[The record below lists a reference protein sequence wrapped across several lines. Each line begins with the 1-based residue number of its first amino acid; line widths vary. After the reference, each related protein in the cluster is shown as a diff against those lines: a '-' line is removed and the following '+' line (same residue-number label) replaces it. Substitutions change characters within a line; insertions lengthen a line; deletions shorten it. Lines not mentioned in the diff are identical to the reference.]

1 MSIKVFTLIII
12 VAMSIQGCGGGS
24 DGGGDATTP
33 PAPEPLTLNG
43 AAVKGLVANAEVAAY
58 EIDSAG
64 VAATTALATSTT
76 DENGDYSLDIPD
88 SFTGGPL
95 LLGLSAND
103 DGSTTMKCD
112 VADGCSGVIFGES
125 FSVPVNFELLA
136 VLGNSSAGDEVTLN
150 LTALTTLAA
159 HYAGS
164 KAGGLTTANIDA
176 ANTQAA
182 DTFGLTG
189 GIHQFTPVD
198 LTNPSDVAA
207 ADHEAIANALYSAG
221 ILAALLDDQRDIADG
236 LTSLAEEFANQGGS
250 LVINDTGF
258 DSVAISLLEIFE
270 SAQEIVDH
278 IDEGDG
284 AVAANLAVV
293 LAEAAATN
301 PGQRSDGEPS
311 PNAGATK
318 LAKAKAMIDD
328 VRTIGAATTIA
339 AAETGAY
346 AFHDHIQSAGALVD
360 QDTVDT
366 VEALGKVFAA
376 VGTAIDSL
384 DFITLSL
391 PFAQTYTELNG
402 TDLGFEL
409 SVNITETNEQLS
421 LQLAVDDTVDGVAI
435 ELAGGTTLSGNTSEF
450 INDDL
455 TSLDGL
461 TISITGNASK
471 NGLSLIID
479 QGTIGLQTASLE
491 SETPA
496 FEQMDVE
503 LNLILSQQQ
512 TAQVSNPVQF
522 EGLLAF
528 AIHAV
533 EIIEEGDVN
542 PDFVF
547 EGDEFENQGF
557 TFETATFTLQGQ
569 LSDAEGHSLTAS
581 LAVNLDG
588 DGFVAG
594 ILPLGFQRNTIIRYA
609 VSEDQNILDYF
620 YEAPLYN
627 PSNDV
632 WENVYQLRI
641 EFFSE
646 QRLIDS
652 GESVSSIFQSSYSG
666 GPVIK
671 LSAFDQDSNEV
682 YPYFN
687 LVDNEPLLIPL
698 SSLGSNVMNADSAL
712 SFINLQTQA
721 SLTPPTQIVNGE
733 GIYALEFPD
742 EGLNPN
748 GGIIGGTLVCKRE
761 CPFGQDSFVN
771 LDEDIFSD
779 SIDNTLLGSVALSFS
794 ASLSGID
801 DLSVT
806 ILANRTDFH
815 IGDVDFNFNYGGR
828 RFTIN
833 APIDLE
839 ADDSQLQQLRVLNQD
854 LVELRVSVIEGEVTG
869 QLSML
874 GDDEELGTVARE
886 NGVVVVRYND
896 DTFESF
902 Q

>member
-1 MSIKVFTLIII
+1 MSTKIFTLII
-12 VAMSIQGCGGGS
+12 VLALSLQGCGGGS
-24 DGGGDATTP
+24 GNTNTP
-33 PAPEPLTLNG
+33 AIPEALTLKG
-43 AAVKGLVANAEVAAY
+43 AAVKGVVANAAVAAY

-64 VAATTALATSTT
+64 VTATTALATSTT
-76 DENGDYSLDIPD
+76 DENGDYSLDLPD

-95 LLGLSAND
+95 LLKLSAND

-112 VADGCSGVIFGES
+112 VADGCSGVTFGES
-125 FSVPVNFELLA
+125 FSVPENFELLA

-159 HYAGS
+159 HYANS
-164 KAGGLTTANIDA
+164 KTGGLTTENIDA

-198 LTNPSDVAA
+198 LTDPNDVAA
-207 ADHEAIANALYSAG
+207 ADPEAIANALYSAG
-221 ILAALLDDQRDIADG
+221 VLAALLNDQRDIADG

-250 LVINDTGF
+250 LVVNDTGF

-278 IDEGDG
+278 IDEGGG

-301 PGQRSDGEPS
+301 PGQRSEGEPS
-311 PNAGATK
+311 PNAGATN

-339 AAETGAY
+339 ATETGAY
-346 AFHDHIQSAGALVD
+346 VFHDHIQSAGTLVD

-376 VGTAIDSL
+376 AGTVIDSL

-402 TDLGFEL
+402 TALGFEL

-421 LQLAVDDTVDGVAI
+421 LQLTVDDTVDGVAI
-435 ELAGGTTLSGNTSEF
+435 ELDGGTTLSGNTSEF

-528 AIHAV
+528 AIRAV
-533 EIIEEGDVN
+533 EIVEEGDVN

-547 EGDEFENQGF
+547 ESDEFENQGF

-594 ILPLGFQRNTIIRYA
+594 ILPLGFQRNTLFRYE
-609 VSEDQNILDYF
+609 VSEDQSIVDYF
-620 YEAPLYN
+620 YEAPPHN

-632 WENVYQLRI
+632 LETAYQFRT

-646 QRLIDS
+646 QRFMDS
-652 GESVSSIFQSSYSG
+652 GESVSSIFQPSYSG
-666 GPVIK
+666 GSVAK
-671 LSAFDQDSNEV
+671 FSAFDRDGHEV
-682 YPYFN
+682 YPYFEI
-687 LVDNEPLLIPL
+687 VGNEPLLIPL
-698 SSLGSNVMNADSAL
+698 SLFGSTVLTADSAL
-712 SFINLQTQA
+712 SFINLQRQA

-733 GIYALEFPD
+733 GMYALEFPD

-761 CPFGQDSFVN
+761 CPFGQDFFII
-771 LDEDIFSD
+771 LDQDLFSD

-801 DLSVT
+801 DLDVT
-806 ILANRTDFH
+806 VSANRTHFH
-815 IGDVDFNFNYGGR
+815 RGDVDFNFNYGGR

-833 APIDLE
+833 APIDLD

-854 LVELRVSVIEGEVTG
+854 LVELRISVIDGEVSG
-869 QLSML
+869 ELSIL

-886 NGVVVVRYND
+886 NGVIVVRYND